1 MKKYWICRWITG
13 IHIWKLNKK
22 WTEFLDKETL
32 TKEQVL
38 CLISDCAN
46 YVLWEGNKNALD
58 VLDIKHN
65 WELEFRIIRCK
76 KS

>member
-1 MKKYWICRWITG
+1 MTKYWIWRWIAG

-32 TKEQVL
+32 TREQIL
-38 CLISDCAN
+38 SLISNFVN
-46 YVLWEGNKNALD
+46 YIMWEGKKNALD
-58 VLDIKHN
+58 VLDIEHN
-65 WELEFRIIRCK
+65 WELEIRIIRCK